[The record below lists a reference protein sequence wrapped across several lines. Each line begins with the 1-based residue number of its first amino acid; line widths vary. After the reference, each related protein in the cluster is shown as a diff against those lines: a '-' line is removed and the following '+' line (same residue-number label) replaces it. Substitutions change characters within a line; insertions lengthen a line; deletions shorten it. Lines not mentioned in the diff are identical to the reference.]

1 MKKYLKYAWVL
12 CLLMGTFCG
21 MFFGFQKDRI
31 KFIWEETDASTE
43 EVFKDISFG
52 FDITN
57 DIGKTMQTVE
67 GKNETL
73 RVSSKKNMMIL
84 TFGNLM

>member
-1 MKKYLKYAWVL
+1 
-12 CLLMGTFCG
+12 MGSLFIDG
-21 MFFGFQKDRI
+21 DFLWYVFGFQKDRI

-57 DIGKTMQTVE
+57 DIGKLCRQWKEKMKHCVYHQ
-67 GKNETL
+67 K
-73 RVSSKKNMMIL
+73 RI
-84 TFGNLM
+84 

>member
-1 MKKYLKYAWVL
+1 
-12 CLLMGTFCG
+12 MGSLFIDG
-21 MFFGFQKDRI
+21 DFLWYVFGFQKDRI